1 MSLTIANTG
10 TVPLANLPVTVALG
24 TSKQPTDV
32 VARPKFPEIAAGDSQ
47 SVDVPITLP
56 APAFGTYTVKTTV
69 SGIDQPTSSTVTT
82 STYPWLLL
90 AVAILLLQIPL
101 LGLHRRRMAADAPDD
116 PLELAIEDLAAP
128 PPVYGITTVR
138 GLVDDYADPL
148 AAERDPDPQV
158 IVAGAGAAPSG
169 RGRRRR

>member
-1 MSLTIANTG
+1 M
-10 TVPLANLPVTVALG
+10 PLANLPVTVTLG
-24 TSKQPTDV
+24 TGKDPTDV
-32 VARPKFPEIAAGDSQ
+32 VARPKFPEISPGASQ
-47 SVDVPITLP
+47 SLDVPITLP

>member
-1 MSLTIANTG
+1 
-10 TVPLANLPVTVALG
+10 
-24 TSKQPTDV
+24 
-32 VARPKFPEIAAGDSQ
+32 
-47 SVDVPITLP
+47 
-56 APAFGTYTVKTTV
+56 
-69 SGIDQPTSSTVTT
+69 
-82 STYPWLLL
+82 
-90 AVAILLLQIPL
+90 
-101 LGLHRRRMAADAPDD
+101 MAADAPDD
-116 PLELAIEDLAAP
+116 PLELAIEDLAAA